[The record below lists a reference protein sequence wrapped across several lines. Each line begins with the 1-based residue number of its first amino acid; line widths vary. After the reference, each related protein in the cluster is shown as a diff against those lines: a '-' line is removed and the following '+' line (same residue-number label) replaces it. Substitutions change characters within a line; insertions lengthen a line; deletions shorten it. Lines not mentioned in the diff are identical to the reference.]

1 MTENNNEVVLMKAIG
16 GRLREIREL
25 LGHTLKVMQKMTG
38 ASLSYISDF
47 ERGNKFPSS
56 KYLKE
61 LAIRFKVSIDYIFTG
76 RGEMFIPEEEDKKQE
91 MDFGRYGEDIDEL
104 LFYMKHVP
112 NALFAVLHFFSDYKV
127 EHEDFLKKYLDKHY
141 KPDGGEPERD

>member
-1 MTENNNEVVLMKAIG
+1 MTENNKEVVLIKAIG
-16 GRLREIREL
+16 SRLREVREV
-25 LGHTLKVMQKMTG
+25 LGHTLKVMQEMTG
-38 ASLSYISDF
+38 SSLSYISDF

-61 LAIRFKVSIDYIFTG
+61 LALRFNVSTDYIFTG
-76 RGEMFIPEEEDKKQE
+76 RGEMFIPSEEDKKQE

-104 LFYMKHVP
+104 LFYMKQVP

-141 KPDGGEPERD
+141 KPESGEKDKD